1 MNKLL
6 REFTKVDWMGFAGSE
21 PFQDGSSPLIAEY
34 GELYII
40 IDGSGLTASTFD
52 DVLLELVLNEYNSNK
67 EYLIDVADKI
77 LDDCKGLLTWEIREY
92 LKRRGAKSNW

>member
-6 REFTKVDWMGFAGSE
+6 REFTKIDWTGFAGAE
-21 PFQDGSSPLIAEY
+21 LFQDGSSPLIAEY

-40 IDGSGLTASTFD
+40 IDGSGLTAATFD
-52 DVLLELVLNEYNSNK
+52 NVEYMLNEDNSDK

-77 LDDCKGLLTWEIREY
+77 LDDCKGLLTYEIKEY

>member
-6 REFTKVDWMGFAGSE
+6 REFTKIDWMGFAGAE

-34 GELYII
+34 GELYIL
-40 IDGSGLTASTFD
+40 IDGSGLTAATFD
-52 DVLLELVLNEYNSNK
+52 DVEFVLNEDNSDK

-77 LDDCKGLLTWEIREY
+77 LDDCKGLLTWEIKEY

>member
-1 MNKLL
+1 MNKRL

-52 DVLLELVLNEYNSNK
+52 DDEFVLNEDNSDK
-67 EYLIDVADKI
+67 EYLIDIADKI
-77 LDDCKGLLTWEIREY
+77 LDDCKGLLTYEIKKY
-92 LKRRGAKSNW
+92 LKQRKANW